1 MAESREKLYILCG
14 LAGKGEDDIR
24 NALTEKAEE
33 AGYEAVCV
41 SRYRKAGI
49 RQYIAE
55 HPEFRIVLLQESMQ
69 SSYPYTAEELAEL
82 MDDYNLLIIVSL
94 NKSHRANQYMKI
106 LYTAGILNALYEE
119 DATAANIMNLILY
132 PRTRKLC
139 REYYQITT
147 AADIMETLEV
157 VDEPKMQGFI
167 DYIEESD
174 SDTEVIQKY
183 RYIAKSIKIIEN
195 IYLARHLSENVKAIL
210 ATEDEF
216 QKYLSLHQKKRW
228 RLFGKKKTHSR
239 ERPLPERE
247 KPLPQA
253 AAPQEIRSDRKED
266 NSNVE
271 EMVDEDISDLLG
283 FGSGERLFDTQEF
296 YPDELSE
303 QEKKTEEIQPK
314 KHIKTG
320 KRSTFLKAAA
330 VLGGMIFLAVI
341 ILFGLFLIA
350 DYRASREETPPV
362 ISHNTSTEESDT
374 SGRITVSKTD
384 DKPGEEQDDQEKMKT
399 EDEDRMAEEQ
409 PRENEG
415 ETHTESQKTQGAEP
429 ETAAPV
435 QEETSEIRQEQE
447 EASEAPPQNS
457 NSVSIS
463 TGQPDQVQETPQEEP
478 VSYVGK
484 ILTGSE
490 VAVAA
495 AAEEQKGARLYL
507 VTREN
512 GEGYFSASVIA
523 GMVDSTCSYLV
534 EGSDGVHISFIQQ

>member
-1 MAESREKLYILCG
+1 MTESREKLYILCG

-132 PRTRKLC
+132 PRTRKVC

-183 RYIAKSIKIIEN
+183 RYVAKSIKIIEN

-228 RLFGKKKTHSR
+228 RPFGKKKTHSR

-247 KPLPQA
+247 KPLPQ

-320 KRSTFLKAAA
+320 KRSTFLKVAA

-409 PRENEG
+409 LRENEG
-415 ETHTESQKTQGAEP
+415 ETHTESQETQGAEP

-447 EASEAPPQNS
+447 EASAAPPQNS
-457 NSVSIS
+457 NSVTIS

-478 VSYVGK
+478 VSYIGK

>member
-1 MAESREKLYILCG
+1 MTESREKLYILCG

-49 RQYIAE
+49 RQYISE

-183 RYIAKSIKIIEN
+183 RYVAKSIKIIEN

-228 RLFGKKKTHSR
+228 RPFGKKKTHSR

-247 KPLPQA
+247 KPLPQ

-320 KRSTFLKAAA
+320 KRSTFLKATA

-415 ETHTESQKTQGAEP
+415 ETHTESQETQGAEP

-447 EASEAPPQNS
+447 EASAAPPQNS

>member
-132 PRTRKLC
+132 PRTRKVC

-183 RYIAKSIKIIEN
+183 RYVAKSIKIIEN

-228 RLFGKKKTHSR
+228 RPFGKKKTHSR

-253 AAPQEIRSDRKED
+253 APQEIRSDRKED
-266 NSNVE
+266 TSNVE

-314 KHIKTG
+314 KHIKAG

-415 ETHTESQKTQGAEP
+415 KTHTESQETHGAEP

-435 QEETSEIRQEQE
+435 QDETSEIRQEQE
-447 EASEAPPQNS
+447 EASAAPPQNS